1 MSFLILIIGFFFLIK
16 GADMFVEGAAS
27 IARKFNVPAMII
39 GLTIVAMGTS
49 APEAA
54 VSITSSLAG
63 QNDMSVANVVGS
75 NFFNILVVLGVSSI
89 IAKLPVQRNTIK
101 KDAPFLLLVSALLL
115 LFGLNLNIN
124 RIEGLIFL
132 AVFTYF
138 LVDTV
143 KSAKKRDAP
152 FLLLVSA
159 LLLLFGLNLNINRI
173 EGLIFLAVF
182 TYFLVDTVKSAKKSS
197 QETANEAA
205 TTMDIEVAEESS
217 MPKTILLSI
226 IGVVG
231 IVLGGDMVVNSA
243 TDIATSFGMS
253 ANLVGLTI
261 VAVGTS
267 LPEFVTSVVAIRKG
281 ETEIAIGNVIGSNIF
296 NILLVLG
303 LAATISPIT
312 ISTLAL
318 IDVLFMVA
326 ITVLLYFFMKK
337 DNSLVKSQGIMVV
350 ITVLLYFFMK
360 KDNSLVK
367 SQGIIF
373 LVIYVAYMAYTI
385 IR

>member
-1 MSFLILIIGFFFLIK
+1 MSFLLLIIGFFFLIK
-16 GADMFVEGAAS
+16 GADLFVEGASS
-27 IARKFNVPAMII
+27 IAKKFNVPAMVI

-75 NFFNILVVLGVSSI
+75 NFFNILVVLGVSAI
-89 IAKLPVQRNTIK
+89 IAKLPVQKGTIK

-115 LFGLNLNIN
+115 LFGLNLNIS
-124 RIEGLIFL
+124 RIEGLILL
-132 AVFTYF
+132 AVFAYF
-138 LVDTV
+138 L
-143 KSAKKRDAP
+143 
-152 FLLLVSA
+152 
-159 LLLLFGLNLNINRI
+159 I
-173 EGLIFLAVF
+173 
-182 TYFLVDTVKSAKKSS
+182 DTVKSAKKSS
-197 QETANEAA
+197 QETANETA
-205 TTMDIEVAEESS
+205 TTMDVEVAGQSS

-231 IVLGGDMVVNSA
+231 IVLGGDMVVDSA

-261 VAVGTS
+261 VAIGTS
-267 LPEFVTSVVAIRKG
+267 LPEFVTSVVAIKKG

-303 LAATISPIT
+303 LATTISPIT
-312 ISTLAL
+312 ISAFAL
-318 IDVLFMVA
+318 IDIIFMVA

-337 DNSLVKSQGIMVV
+337 DNSLVKSQGI
-350 ITVLLYFFMK
+350 
-360 KDNSLVK
+360 
-367 SQGIIF
+367 IF
-373 LVIYVAYMAYTI
+373 LILYVAYMAYTI
-385 IR
+385 MR